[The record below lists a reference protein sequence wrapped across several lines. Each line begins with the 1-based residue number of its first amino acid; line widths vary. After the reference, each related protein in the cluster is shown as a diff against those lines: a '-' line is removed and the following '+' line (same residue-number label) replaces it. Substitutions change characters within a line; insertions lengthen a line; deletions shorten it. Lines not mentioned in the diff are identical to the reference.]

1 MIMDSKLPVFTQERE
16 LLVII
21 IDLFKHQDNL
31 Q

>member
-1 MIMDSKLPVFTQERE
+1 MIMDSKLPVSTQERE